1 MLNYDKH
8 QKVISATKNSIPFH
22 SLIFFMIKKNTY
34 DKKILINHC
43 WVYFDTLRTVRICI
57 TNVFHYQA
65 LTEQFFPKKFSH
77 SVLCFFENF
86 LGKKK
91 KKYWEG
97 MVTSP
102 SPYFPLVC
110 LPTWDQVKKTWNK
123 WEIPFQVGWG
133 KYFIHIK
140 YAIIN
145 IKWMLDR

>member
-8 QKVISATKNSIPFH
+8 QKVISATKNSISFH

-91 KKYWEG
+91 KILG
-97 MVTSP
+97 GNGNISITIFSSCLSP
-102 SPYFPLVC
+102 HMRSSKEDMKQMGNSFSGRLRQIFYTHKIC
-110 LPTWDQVKKTWNK
+110 YNK
-123 WEIPFQVGWG
+123 HQMNAW
-133 KYFIHIK
+133 
-140 YAIIN
+140 
-145 IKWMLDR
+145 